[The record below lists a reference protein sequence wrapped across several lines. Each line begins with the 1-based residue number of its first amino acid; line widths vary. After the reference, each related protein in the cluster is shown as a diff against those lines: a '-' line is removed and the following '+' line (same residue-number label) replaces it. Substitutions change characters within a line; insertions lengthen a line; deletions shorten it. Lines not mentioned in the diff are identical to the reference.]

1 MFTVLAAMTAGSV
14 LALAPAAQATTTSTS
29 TTALTSSVNPSV
41 VGETVT
47 LTATVT
53 GAAPTGSVT
62 FEDSGATL
70 DTVELTDGVATLE
83 VSSLS
88 VGDHALTATYA
99 GDGGNDGSVGELTQ
113 TVEAVTSTTALTSS
127 VNPSTS
133 GESVTL
139 TATVTGAGPTGSV
152 TFADDGSPLDTV
164 SLSSGVATLAV
175 SSLSVGSHALTATYS
190 GDSVNAGSV
199 GGLTQTVA
207 LVTSTTALTSSAN
220 PSTTGETITLTATVT
235 GDLPTGSVTFE
246 DSGVTLDTV
255 DLTDGVASLDV
266 SSLSV
271 GSHALTATYS
281 GDSVNAGS
289 VGELTQTV
297 GLVTSTTALT
307 SSANPSTSGQSVT
320 LTATVTGA
328 LPTGSVTFADG
339 GSPLSTVSLS
349 SGVATLTVSSLSVGS
364 HALTATYS
372 GDVVNAGSV
381 GGLTQTVGLVTST
394 TALTSSANPSTS
406 GQSVTFTATV
416 TGALPTGSVTFAD
429 GGSPLSTVS
438 LSSGA
443 ATLSVS
449 SLSVGS
455 HALTATYSG
464 DSVNAGSVGS
474 MTQTVTAPVL
484 PPPPPPTTPVVTVQP
499 PKVKLVVSSE
509 KVSVGDKVRLRWR
522 TKGADSVV
530 ASGDWAG
537 TQKPK
542 GSLDIRITERGK
554 HVFSLTVQNA
564 AGAKTATVKVLAA
577 RKAKKLDLVVTSELT
592 MVGSSVDVS
601 ADGLAKGEE
610 YTIRLDDKPIMTGKA
625 NKKGDVERT
634 FTVAKTTA
642 EGALALTITGSNPSR
657 AGSAIL
663 NVIRPKK
670 LVVEVASPDVA
681 LKRKQTITVTG
692 LAPGETVTVMYAGT
706 KLTVGKADGEG
717 LFSYEFRVG
726 KEAGKKTVKVVGA
739 DPSRS
744 GTVTFNVF
752 APDDGG
758 DGGGPGDTGG
768 GGNGGDL

>member
-70 DTVELTDGVATLE
+70 DTVDLTDGVATLE

-281 GDSVNAGS
+281 GDSVNASS

-320 LTATVTGA
+320 L
-328 LPTGSVTFADG
+328 
-339 GSPLSTVSLS
+339 
-349 SGVATLTVSSLSVGS
+349 
-364 HALTATYS
+364 
-372 GDVVNAGSV
+372 
-381 GGLTQTVGLVTST
+381 
-394 TALTSSANPSTS
+394 
-406 GQSVTFTATV
+406 TATV